1 MKKTYKL
8 ISMLLAVLMLLGSM
22 SVLFTVNVF
31 AADETTAA
39 GTETGTETGTEDGE
53 VVEIPNSKTQEDI
66 DYINQLFATPAEK
79 VATMRLALSKDGFNL
94 YVDDYTGEV
103 ACVNMITGEYIFTNP
118 YDVAASTGNETTKYE
133 VLSQIIVHFTD
144 QQGQDKHFNS
154 FEEAYKRGQI
164 VTEPIKNGLRVEYTI
179 GREQTKTLVPRLIS
193 KERFDDIIM
202 GAALEAFGEDLYSD
216 DPTPEVFKFQK
227 FLTYYVLYSKETLD
241 IDAAERKKISN
252 IFGGVYDGLIE
263 SDRSLAAVLSDYP
276 IVDTMPVYVFDPT
289 ASESEI
295 AMCEELILT
304 YCPDYTY
311 EELDYDHALTEY
323 ESEDEN
329 PPVFRMALE
338 YKLDE
343 QGLTVRLPANG
354 IRFNE
359 SMYTLSSIDVLPYM
373 GAGNG
378 GYEGYNFFPDGSG
391 TLFDFQELNT
401 NTTRSVMGKVYGT
414 DFAYN
419 EITGTYQKVIRYPVF
434 GIVEETSYYNY
445 TVTDIDTGEV
455 TSSETFAG
463 AIVEAIRAFNAG
475 EEPKAF
481 KGKEGSLIT
490 EYGTKI
496 NNMNAEENYY
506 VDKHGFLAIIEEG
519 DALAS
524 LATYHAGSLND
535 YNTIK
540 MSFTPRPKDSYN
552 LKDSIS
558 VASNS
563 EWTVVSKRKYVGGYT
578 MRYILL
584 SDAEKAASVGLE
596 CYDASWLGM
605 AIAYRD
611 YLTEK
616 GIISKI
622 DPDKLL
628 EDIPLYIETFGT
640 VETIEKILSIPVS
653 VMAPLTSFED
663 VLTMYDQL
671 SQDVVDSEGKV
682 VYEGITN
689 INFKLTGYANG
700 GMYYSVPGKLKFEK
714 SVGGN
719 DGFQELLDEAAK
731 INAADNNNNLG
742 IFPDFD
748 FVYQIDD
755 EWFNGYKA
763 SDHAARMIDDRYAS
777 RKEYMPTQQRYQNY
791 YELVIS
797 PAYFSVFYEMLKGN
811 YADSY
816 DNVYGIS
823 VGTLGTGLHS
833 DFDEDEPYNRE
844 DSKDFTIQAFQ
855 YMDENYAEVMTSGG
869 NSYSWKY
876 VDHILDV
883 SLDSSRYNFSA
894 NAVPFIGVVL
904 HGSIRFAGEPLNME
918 GDLQYALLKAIENG
932 ASPYFILSMRNTQ
945 VLKEYFDLSQYYSIR
960 YDIWNQ
966 DIAEIYDTLNKA
978 LADVQDKYITNHE
991 FLDGERVPDTDELE
1005 ADIYNEYIKD
1015 LEDERNAAEILAK
1028 EIALAASIARAH
1040 GREAEAY
1047 AAEAVFN
1054 ALAQYQYQMQV
1065 ADSAIMF
1072 DIDYYQRAVE
1082 AYREFEKVRE
1092 YSVYKSSKN
1101 PAEIKLYEQYTRGN
1115 TLLTAATNFNL
1126 DIDKIAKL
1134 YDDNMNAIADI
1145 NKKLETAR
1153 AAYMN
1158 KLVVASLVTV
1168 LTEAEAK
1175 AKAEAIV
1182 EKILGDE
1189 TGNPS
1194 DDVKKEIIK
1203 EQVPASKIIEA
1214 VTNIFVDEL
1223 VLDTIGEKID
1233 EYTAAE
1239 EFDEAALAKAL
1250 DSAIRTKLNK
1260 IYTSDISKDIAAN
1273 LSAAIAKDHV
1283 NDDFDALKK
1292 FVVEAIFAEKANK
1305 EAAET
1310 KLYDSFV
1317 NDLVK
1322 VVNSAKSSVG
1332 KDKINELYKT
1342 YNNAV
1347 TSYNSKVAN
1356 ASSKEEDIE
1365 KALAAVNDAK
1375 AAIDAFDPDLANLA
1389 DLFMSYSAA
1398 TSASKLVVSS
1408 GFNLTFD
1415 QCYKAYYA
1423 FEKTSI
1429 YSVFMKVAIAE
1440 GADEEHVKN
1449 YASYVE
1455 AKVAKEALEAEADG
1469 HVISKG
1475 SVDNYIIAR
1484 AQVAVM
1490 TELGYDKSDD
1500 KAKQDSFNKAKTQ
1513 LTTTRSS
1520 AINAAARVDG
1530 ENLKALIENYET
1542 LIAHLELAEKAIE
1555 TLALAENV
1563 EIKYAEGKE
1572 GKVDGITNYDEICE
1586 KSLIVK
1592 QAIDRARATSDYLNV
1607 ENYVAIVD
1615 GRESEYTLNGH
1626 KLSYTRDTSGNKVY
1640 FYGTYEEG
1648 YSYFTMSLDENGE
1661 PVFEVCHSYLK
1672 GDVDSKLGD
1681 LTVYSYKDGG
1691 KKMYYTATV
1700 EDGFKYY
1707 THDSNYNV
1715 FVPKAA
1721 TTYNGEKVKTLMDG
1735 TEVFCDKSFKEPV
1748 YYSVNEDGTYTRYTY
1763 FMSIND
1769 YYEQGVELAKNLKAE
1784 VAKMGENSGDTS
1796 LAEDIQKR
1804 IDRLNVSLD
1813 VEEEE
1818 EVVDEYSRYST
1829 ENIVAVTY
1837 GNDDGSAYKTII
1849 LNYNNYTIRIVYD
1862 NIEYTIP
1869 AYEFVTIKK

>member
-22 SVLFTVNVF
+22 SALFTVNVF
-31 AADETTAA
+31 AADDTNAIE
-39 GTETGTETGTEDGE
+39 TETGTESGE

-79 VATMRLALSKDGFNL
+79 IATMRLALSKDGFNL

-103 ACVNMITGEYIFTNP
+103 ACVNMVTGEYIFTNP

-227 FLTYYVLYSKETLD
+227 FLTYYVLYSKEKLD

-263 SDRSLAAVLSDYP
+263 SDRSLTAVLSDYP

-338 YKLDE
+338 YKIDE
-343 QGLTVRLPANG
+343 KGITVRLPANG

-419 EITGTYQKVIRYPVF
+419 EISGTYQKVIRYPVF

-445 TVTDIDTGEV
+445 STTDIDTGEI
-455 TSSETFAG
+455 TSSTNVAG

-490 EYGTKI
+490 AYGTLI
-496 NNMNAEENYY
+496 NNMNATETYFTE
-506 VDKHGFLAIIEEG
+506 KHGFLAIIEEG

-540 MSFTPRPKDSYN
+540 MSFTPRPKDTYN

-578 MRYILL
+578 MRYVLL

-622 DPDKLL
+622 DPNTLL

-663 VLTMYDQL
+663 VLTMYNQL

-714 SVGGN
+714 SVGGEE
-719 DGFQELLDEAAK
+719 GFQKLLDEAAK
-731 INAADNNNNLG
+731 INAADKNNNLG

-748 FVYQIDD
+748 FVYQIAD
-755 EWFNGYKA
+755 EWFNGYQA

-777 RKEYMPTQQRYQNY
+777 RKEYMPTQQRYENY

-811 YADSY
+811 YVDY
-816 DNVYGIS
+816 YKNVYGIS

-844 DSKDFTIQAFQ
+844 DSKDFTIKAFQ

-883 SLDSSRYNFSA
+883 ALDSSRYNFSA

-904 HGSIRFAGEPLNME
+904 HGSVSFAGEPLNME

-966 DIAEIYDTLNKA
+966 DIAEIYDTLNGA
-978 LADVQDKYITNHE
+978 LHDVQDKYIVNHE
-991 FLDGERVPDTDELE
+991 FIFGERVPDTDELE
-1005 ADIYNEYIKD
+1005 ADIYNEYITD
-1015 LEDERNAAEILAK
+1015 LEAERNAAEILAK

-1054 ALAQYQYQMQV
+1054 ALSQYEYQLSV
-1065 ADSAIMF
+1065 ANSTIMF
-1072 DIDYYQRAVE
+1072 DLNYYQRAVD

-1092 YSVYKSSKN
+1092 YSAYKSSKD
-1101 PAEIKLYEQYTRGN
+1101 ADEMKLYAQYTRGN
-1115 TLLTAATNFNL
+1115 TLLTAVTNFNL
-1126 DIDKIAKL
+1126 DITKVAKL
-1134 YDDNMNAIADI
+1134 YDANMQKIADI
-1145 NKKLETAR
+1145 EKDIETAR
-1153 AAYMN
+1153 VAYM
-1158 KLVVASLVTV
+1158 KKIVAASLAE
-1168 LTEAEAK
+1168 LISEADAK
-1175 AKAEAIV
+1175 TKANAIV
-1182 EKILGDE
+1182 NKIVGDA
-1189 TGNPS
+1189 TGNPA

-1203 EQVPASKIIEA
+1203 EQAPASKMAA
-1214 VTNIFVDEL
+1214 VLTGTFVDEL
-1223 VLDTIGEKID
+1223 VATIGEKIA

-1239 EFDEAALAKAL
+1239 ELDVEALTKAL
-1250 DSAIRTKLNK
+1250 DSAIKTKLNK
-1260 IYTSDISKDIAAN
+1260 IFTSDVSKDFAAA
-1273 LSAAIAKDHV
+1273 LSATIAKDHV
-1283 NDDFDALKK
+1283 NDNAAALNKL
-1292 FVVEAIFAEKANK
+1292 VADTIFAKKENK
-1305 EAAET
+1305 DAAET

-1322 VVNSAKSSVG
+1322 AINSVKASVG
-1332 KDKINELYKT
+1332 KDKITELYKT
-1342 YNNAV
+1342 YNNAI
-1347 TSYNSKVAN
+1347 TSYNTKVAN
-1356 ASSKEEDIE
+1356 ASAKEEDIA
-1365 KALAAVNDAK
+1365 KALEAVNAAK
-1375 AAIDAFDPDLANLA
+1375 AAIDAFDPDLAKLA
-1389 DLFMSYSAA
+1389 DLFMSSSAA
-1398 TSASKLVVSS
+1398 NSASKLVISS
-1408 GFNLTFD
+1408 GFNLSFED
-1415 QCYKAYYA
+1415 CYKAYYA
-1423 FEKTSI
+1423 FEKNSI
-1429 YSVFMKVAIAE
+1429 YSVFMKVATAPN
-1440 GADEEHVKN
+1440 ADEEHVNN
-1449 YASYVE
+1449 YASYVD
-1455 AKVAKEALEAEADG
+1455 AKLAKEALEAEADR
-1469 HVISKG
+1469 HVITKG
-1475 SVDNYIIAR
+1475 NVDNYLIAR

-1500 KAKQDSFNKAKTQ
+1500 KTKQDSFNKAKNQ

-1520 AINAAARVDG
+1520 AINAAARIDG

-1542 LIAHLELAEKAIE
+1542 LVAHLALAEKAID

-1563 EIKYAEGKE
+1563 EVKYAEGKE
-1572 GKVDGITNYDEICE
+1572 GKVDGITNYDEICG

-1592 QAIDRARATSDYLNV
+1592 QAIDRARATFDYLNV

-1615 GRESEYTLNGH
+1615 GRESDYTLNGH
-1626 KLSYTRDTSGNKVY
+1626 KLRYTRDTNGNKVY

-1661 PVFEVCHSYLK
+1661 PVFEVCHTYLG

-1681 LTVYSYKDGG
+1681 LTVYNYRQGG
-1691 KKMYYTATV
+1691 KKLYYTATV

-1707 THDSNYNV
+1707 TLDSNYNV
-1715 FVPKAA
+1715 FVERNA
-1721 TTYNGEKVKTLMDG
+1721 TVYNGEKVKTLADG
-1735 TEVFCDKSFKEPV
+1735 TEVFCDKSFNEPV
-1748 YYSVNEDGTYTRYTY
+1748 YYSANEDGTYTRYTY
-1763 FMSIND
+1763 FMSIQD
-1769 YYEQGVELAKNLKAE
+1769 YYDQGIELAKELKAA

-1818 EVVDEYSRYST
+1818 EVVEEYSRYST

-1869 AYEFVTIKK
+1869 AYEFVTIMK